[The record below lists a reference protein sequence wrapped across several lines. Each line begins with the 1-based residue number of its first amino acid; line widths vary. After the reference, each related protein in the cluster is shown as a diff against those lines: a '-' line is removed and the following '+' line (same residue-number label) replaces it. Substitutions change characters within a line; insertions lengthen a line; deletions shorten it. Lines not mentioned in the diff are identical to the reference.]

1 MNSNPV
7 RAVLGLLVVGAF
19 VYFTFFA
26 PGGFGSKATQGN
38 IEVYYKDGATQAE
51 AEKLAGHLARVW
63 GDAPERRSVQLT
75 KNGETPRFRMVVK
88 PEYHNDPKFMTQL
101 GIFGAQLSRDV
112 FNGVPI
118 ELEAC
123 DDHFNTVK
131 AVPIPPAFRN
141 GILKGKIELF
151 YGEGV
156 VKVDAEKLMA
166 SLEKEFANAP
176 VPLLTVTLTKK
187 DTTYTVSMPY
197 DPEKLKAPEIR
208 AALKTYC
215 TALSVNDF
223 GGAPVEWAAC
233 DPSFAVIEVI
243 KP

>member
-7 RAVLGLLVVGAF
+7 RAVIGLLVVGAF

-26 PGGFGSKATQGN
+26 AGYGSKATQGN
-38 IEVYYKDGATQAE
+38 IEVYYKDGATKDE
-51 AEKLAGHLARVW
+51 AEKLASHLARVW
-63 GDAPERRSVQLT
+63 GDAPDRRSVQLT
-75 KNGETPRFRMVVK
+75 KNGATPRFRMVVK
-88 PEYHNDPKFMTQL
+88 PEFHNDPKFMAQL

-123 DDHFNTVK
+123 DDHLVTVK

-141 GILKGKIELF
+141 GVRQGKIELF
-151 YGEGV
+151 YGDGV
-156 VKVDAEKLMA
+156 AKAEAEKLLA

-187 DTTYTVSMPY
+187 DTTFTVSMPY
-197 DPEKLKAPEIR
+197 DPEKLKLPEIR
-208 AALKTYC
+208 AALQTYC
-215 TALSVNDF
+215 TTLSKNDF

-233 DPSFAVIEVI
+233 DPSFTVIEVI